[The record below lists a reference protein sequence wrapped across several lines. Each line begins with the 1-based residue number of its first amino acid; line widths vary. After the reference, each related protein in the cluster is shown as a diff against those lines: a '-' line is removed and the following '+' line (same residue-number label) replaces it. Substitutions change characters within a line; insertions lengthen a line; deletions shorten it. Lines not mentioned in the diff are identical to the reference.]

1 MSKFKRLSV
10 IFLSLIIITII
21 LTVCSIVYSSG
32 ETMYFSIETLMHRN
46 TPNLGYAIG
55 NPNDGGEKIW
65 NIVKR
70 TGPNTEDI
78 LPGDYYCLKAGVGFT
93 DEGKN
98 ITYDVFLDLKDE
110 KNSIIAQNSVLANLL
125 NGTIETD
132 SGTVGR
138 YEALLALFDLLY
150 LPGSSDASYKEELQQ
165 NVIEYASQ
173 YDSNHSSYI
182 GLLYEIPLTDD
193 DIVAAQQAAIWYF
206 TNYEDRSFDKT
217 ENVGWLN
224 FTTSKNGSYTSFLSG
239 YGEQGMSRGNGAEAL
254 YNYLVATAKE
264 NAKYY
269 SIGDTPLPV
278 SLSTTTLNYEDI
290 EDNYVLGPIHF
301 NENSKI
307 DYNITLNINNGSS
320 SISDYRLLDSRKVDV
335 TSSKGIKDLVGEDF
349 YISIPKSLVSDYTSN
364 IELSFNTTY
373 ETTDTIVAAVS
384 GDGGE
389 NEQPIGIPKKQE
401 ESVQASLNVTI
412 ENKEFDLSLR
422 KYITKVNDVE
432 LSSENSRVPN
442 IDKTSLVSG
451 TTATYKH
458 KKDPVLVR
466 IGDKVTYKITVY
478 NEGEVAGYVNKIV
491 DQLPR
496 GLTYSKILTS
506 GYIGSYD
513 EENNIL
519 TITRDSSNDDKLNAY
534 NGNDLD
540 STTIEIECKVNTNED
555 GKVLTNIAYIAE
567 EEKEDGTVITN
578 QEGEDRDSVPS
589 IKPVGNQD
597 SIDNYTGNGNITDL
611 TDKDYYYKGQEDDDD
626 FEKLIVEAKEG
637 NYSLQIEKVDSND
650 NSVKLAN
657 VQFLVNINGET
668 KTLNTGVDGLTS
680 IETVNITDINN
691 VDKIEITEINTPEG
705 YKVLNEEILLEVVK
719 EETETGYEVQKVN
732 FTNTE
737 KTSVTFES
745 NIIKVVI
752 KNEKKTGSYDLQL
765 LKTDNETGSSLNGAE
780 FKITLPNGSTETKIT
795 EANGILEINNINIE
809 EAGTDY
815 ITIEET
821 KAPEGY
827 NKLFNKIEL
836 EITKQENSDSYIIS
850 NVEFGENEG
859 SGLGSGEVK
868 LEYSSNLIK
877 LIVPN
882 VKKEGGYNL
891 QLIKIDDENGKPL
904 SGAEFKVTLP
914 NGSVVTQETNE
925 NGILDLGKIE
935 INQIGTD
942 VIKIEELNAPT
953 GYNKIVNSFDLE
965 VTKIEENGMYKVSDI
980 KLNNAQG
987 SSLAEGTLSVNR
999 EGNLITITVPNV
1011 KKEGSYNLQIE
1022 KVDRNN
1028 NSVKLEGAEFS
1039 VSVNNSVIGNVIS
1052 GADGLTDIKT
1062 IDIQNLNNDTIEITE
1077 TKAPEGYN
1085 SLIGTIRLEVVKE
1098 EAENGYSV
1106 SSINFE
1112 NTENV
1117 TASLEG
1123 NTIKVVI
1130 ENKKKEFDLSLR
1142 KYITKVNDVELSS
1155 ENSRVPNI
1163 DKTSL
1168 VSGTT
1173 ATYKH
1178 KKDPVLVRIGD
1189 KVTYKITVY
1198 NEGEVAGYVNKIVDQ
1213 LPRGLTY
1220 SKILTSGYIGSY
1232 DEENNILTITRDSSN
1247 DDKLNAYNGN
1257 DLDSTTIEIECKVNT
1272 NEDGKVLT
1280 NIAYIA
1286 EEEKEDGTVIT
1297 NQEGEDRDSVP
1308 SIKPVGNQDSIDN
1321 YTGNGNITDLT
1332 DKDYYYKGQE
1342 DDDDFEKLIV
1352 EAKTG
1357 NYNLQ
1362 IEKVDSN
1369 DNSIKLQNA
1378 EFSVKVNGTS
1388 LGNKTTGEDGL
1399 TELINIDITDVNTID
1414 TVEITE
1420 TKAPEGYNSLIDIIK
1435 LEVTKEE
1442 NENGYQVKGLNV
1454 VNTENVE
1461 ATLENGTIKII
1472 IKNKRKEF
1480 DLSLR
1485 KYITKVNDTEYQ
1497 REPQVDL
1504 TNLKETTGTTAIYN
1518 HPKTPVA
1525 VKVNDLVTYTI
1536 RVYNEGEISGYV
1548 NEVTDYLP
1556 EKLEFVSD
1564 NEINKQYGWVV
1575 SSDGRTVTT
1584 DYLSREKDENGSNLL
1599 KAFDGENLD
1608 YRDLQIV
1615 CRVKETAEGGEK
1627 LTNIAEITKDYNEYN
1642 IEDKDSKPED
1652 LNYPNEEDLPNYKD
1666 DEINKEYVP
1675 GQEDDDDFE
1684 KIIVQEVTGN
1694 YKLQIEK
1701 VDSNDNNIKLQNAIF
1716 SIKVNGNSLGNV
1728 TTREDGLTNIQT
1740 IDIADVSSSDTIEIE
1755 EVGVPQGYRSLIGK
1769 ITLGVVK
1776 EDLGTNYQAKEIN
1789 FENNENV
1796 NATLENGIIKI
1807 VVKNVKK
1814 EGDYNLQIEKVDS
1827 NDNSIKLENAEFSV
1841 KVNDTSFG
1849 NKLTDKD
1856 GLTELMN
1863 IDITDVNT
1871 IDTIEITETKAPE
1884 GYNKLIDTIKLEVT
1898 KEENENGYQV
1908 KGLNVVNT
1916 ENIEATLEN
1925 GLIKVIVRNDKIQ
1938 EFDVSLRK
1946 FITKVNGKEY
1956 EREPQVDLT
1965 NLIENNGTT
1974 AIYNHPKTPI
1984 SVEVNDVV
1992 AYTIRVYNEG
2002 EIAGYVNEVTDY
2014 LPEELEFVADNE
2026 INKQYGWVVSP
2037 DGRIVT
2043 TDYLSKEK
2051 DVDGSNLLKAF
2062 DGENLDYRDLQIVC
2076 KIKESAETG
2085 KNLTNL
2091 AEITKEVNE
2100 NGEDV
2105 KDRDSN
2111 EDNIKYPT
2119 DEELPNYKN
2128 EEIGDY
2134 IPGQEDDDDFEK
2146 VLIKEFDLAL
2156 RKFITRVED
2165 KDITNRIPEVSYDG
2179 EKIEYN
2185 HTKEPVQLVSGNTVK
2200 YTIRV
2205 YNEGEIAGYAKE
2217 ITDDIP
2223 EGLEFLPENETNVE
2237 YRWVMYDEEGNVTE
2251 NVNEAV
2257 SVKTDYLSK
2266 EQEGEEGENLLQA
2279 FDKEIGISEENPDY
2293 RDVKIAFKVVEP
2305 NESDRILV
2313 NSAQIS
2319 DDSDEDGNEVTD
2331 KDSTPDEWIDG
2342 EDDQDREY
2350 VELLYFDL
2358 SLRKWVTQ
2366 AIVIDKDGQTITETG
2381 HQPYDDP
2388 EEIVKV
2394 ELHRK
2399 HINDVTVKFRYKIR
2413 VTNEGEIAG
2422 YAKEVTDYI
2431 PEGLR
2436 FIAEDN
2442 PRWTDEGNNV
2452 ISTML
2457 LENTLLQPGEYA
2469 EVEVVL
2475 TWINDENNM
2484 GLKVNTAEISEDY
2497 NDYDVPDIDS
2507 TPDNKEEGEDDI
2519 DDAPVMLS
2527 VGTGTARTYFT
2538 LGLVVLVTIA
2548 GGIFVIKKYVL

>member
-1 MSKFKRLSV
+1 M
-10 IFLSLIIITII
+10 
-21 LTVCSIVYSSG
+21 
-32 ETMYFSIETLMHRN
+32 
-46 TPNLGYAIG
+46 
-55 NPNDGGEKIW
+55 
-65 NIVKR
+65 
-70 TGPNTEDI
+70 
-78 LPGDYYCLKAGVGFT
+78 
-93 DEGKN
+93 
-98 ITYDVFLDLKDE
+98 
-110 KNSIIAQNSVLANLL
+110 
-125 NGTIETD
+125 
-132 SGTVGR
+132 
-138 YEALLALFDLLY
+138 
-150 LPGSSDASYKEELQQ
+150 
-165 NVIEYASQ
+165 
-173 YDSNHSSYI
+173 
-182 GLLYEIPLTDD
+182 
-193 DIVAAQQAAIWYF
+193 
-206 TNYEDRSFDKT
+206 
-217 ENVGWLN
+217 
-224 FTTSKNGSYTSFLSG
+224 
-239 YGEQGMSRGNGAEAL
+239 
-254 YNYLVATAKE
+254 
-264 NAKYY
+264 
-269 SIGDTPLPV
+269 
-278 SLSTTTLNYEDI
+278 
-290 EDNYVLGPIHF
+290 
-301 NENSKI
+301 
-307 DYNITLNINNGSS
+307 
-320 SISDYRLLDSRKVDV
+320 
-335 TSSKGIKDLVGEDF
+335 
-349 YISIPKSLVSDYTSN
+349 
-364 IELSFNTTY
+364 
-373 ETTDTIVAAVS
+373 
-384 GDGGE
+384 
-389 NEQPIGIPKKQE
+389 
-401 ESVQASLNVTI
+401 
-412 ENKEFDLSLR
+412 
-422 KYITKVNDVE
+422 
-432 LSSENSRVPN
+432 
-442 IDKTSLVSG
+442 
-451 TTATYKH
+451 
-458 KKDPVLVR
+458 
-466 IGDKVTYKITVY
+466 
-478 NEGEVAGYVNKIV
+478 
-491 DQLPR
+491 
-496 GLTYSKILTS
+496 
-506 GYIGSYD
+506 
-513 EENNIL
+513 
-519 TITRDSSNDDKLNAY
+519 
-534 NGNDLD
+534 
-540 STTIEIECKVNTNED
+540 
-555 GKVLTNIAYIAE
+555 
-567 EEKEDGTVITN
+567 
-578 QEGEDRDSVPS
+578 
-589 IKPVGNQD
+589 
-597 SIDNYTGNGNITDL
+597 
-611 TDKDYYYKGQEDDDD
+611 
-626 FEKLIVEAKEG
+626 
-637 NYSLQIEKVDSND
+637 
-650 NSVKLAN
+650 
-657 VQFLVNINGET
+657 
-668 KTLNTGVDGLTS
+668 
-680 IETVNITDINN
+680 
-691 VDKIEITEINTPEG
+691 
-705 YKVLNEEILLEVVK
+705 
-719 EETETGYEVQKVN
+719 
-732 FTNTE
+732 
-737 KTSVTFES
+737 
-745 NIIKVVI
+745 
-752 KNEKKTGSYDLQL
+752 
-765 LKTDNETGSSLNGAE
+765 
-780 FKITLPNGSTETKIT
+780 
-795 EANGILEINNINIE
+795 
-809 EAGTDY
+809 
-815 ITIEET
+815 
-821 KAPEGY
+821 
-827 NKLFNKIEL
+827 
-836 EITKQENSDSYIIS
+836 
-850 NVEFGENEG
+850 
-859 SGLGSGEVK
+859 
-868 LEYSSNLIK
+868 
-877 LIVPN
+877 
-882 VKKEGGYNL
+882 
-891 QLIKIDDENGKPL
+891 
-904 SGAEFKVTLP
+904 
-914 NGSVVTQETNE
+914 
-925 NGILDLGKIE
+925 
-935 INQIGTD
+935 
-942 VIKIEELNAPT
+942 
-953 GYNKIVNSFDLE
+953 
-965 VTKIEENGMYKVSDI
+965 
-980 KLNNAQG
+980 
-987 SSLAEGTLSVNR
+987 
-999 EGNLITITVPNV
+999 
-1011 KKEGSYNLQIE
+1011 
-1022 KVDRNN
+1022 
-1028 NSVKLEGAEFS
+1028 
-1039 VSVNNSVIGNVIS
+1039 
-1052 GADGLTDIKT
+1052 
-1062 IDIQNLNNDTIEITE
+1062 
-1077 TKAPEGYN
+1077 
-1085 SLIGTIRLEVVKE
+1085 
-1098 EAENGYSV
+1098 
-1106 SSINFE
+1106 
-1112 NTENV
+1112 
-1117 TASLEG
+1117 
-1123 NTIKVVI
+1123 
-1130 ENKKKEFDLSLR
+1130 
-1142 KYITKVNDVELSS
+1142 
-1155 ENSRVPNI
+1155 
-1163 DKTSL
+1163 
-1168 VSGTT
+1168 
-1173 ATYKH
+1173 
-1178 KKDPVLVRIGD
+1178 
-1189 KVTYKITVY
+1189 
-1198 NEGEVAGYVNKIVDQ
+1198 
-1213 LPRGLTY
+1213 
-1220 SKILTSGYIGSY
+1220 
-1232 DEENNILTITRDSSN
+1232 
-1247 DDKLNAYNGN
+1247 
-1257 DLDSTTIEIECKVNT
+1257 
-1272 NEDGKVLT
+1272 
-1280 NIAYIA
+1280 
-1286 EEEKEDGTVIT
+1286 
-1297 NQEGEDRDSVP
+1297 
-1308 SIKPVGNQDSIDN
+1308 
-1321 YTGNGNITDLT
+1321 
-1332 DKDYYYKGQE
+1332 
-1342 DDDDFEKLIV
+1342 
-1352 EAKTG
+1352 
-1357 NYNLQ
+1357 
-1362 IEKVDSN
+1362 
-1369 DNSIKLQNA
+1369 
-1378 EFSVKVNGTS
+1378 KVNGSS

-1414 TVEITE
+1414 TIEITE
-1420 TKAPEGYNSLIDIIK
+1420 TKAPEGYNSLIDTIK
-1435 LEVTKEE
+1435 LEVVKEE
-1442 NENGYQVKGLNV
+1442 TENGYNV
-1454 VNTENVE
+1454 SSINFENTENVT
-1461 ATLENGTIKII
+1461 ASLEGNI
-1472 IKNKRKEF
+1472 IKVVIGNKKKEF

-1485 KYITKVNDTEYQ
+1485 KYIKKVNDTEYQ

-1504 TNLKETTGTTAIYN
+1504 TNLKETTGTTAVYN
-1518 HPKTPVA
+1518 HPKTPVT
-1525 VKVNDLVTYTI
+1525 VKRNDLITYII
-1536 RVYNEGEISGYV
+1536 RVYNEGEVDGYV

-1575 SSDGRTVTT
+1575 SSDGRTVTI

-1666 DEINKEYVP
+1666 DESDKEYVP

-1755 EVGVPQGYRSLIGK
+1755 EIGVPQGYRSLIGK

-1796 NATLENGIIKI
+1796 NATLENGTIKI

-1827 NDNSIKLENAEFSV
+1827 NDNSIKLQNAEFSV
-1841 KVNDTSFG
+1841 KVNGTSLE
-1849 NKLTDKD
+1849 NKTTGED

-1871 IDTIEITETKAPE
+1871 IDTIEITETKAPD

-1946 FITKVNGKEY
+1946 FITKVNDKEY
-1956 EREPQVDLT
+1956 EREPQVDVT
-1965 NLIENNGTT
+1965 NLIENTGTT

-2002 EIAGYVNEVTDY
+2002 EIAGYINEVTDY

-2026 INKQYGWVVSP
+2026 INKQYGWVVSS
-2037 DGRIVT
+2037 DGRTVT
-2043 TDYLSKEK
+2043 TDYLSKER
-2051 DVDGSNLLKAF
+2051 DVDGSNLIKAF

-2076 KIKESAETG
+2076 KIKELAETG

-2091 AEITKEVNE
+2091 AEITKKVDE

-2128 EEIGDY
+2128 EETGDY

-2156 RKFITRVED
+2156 RKFITKVED

-2185 HTKEPVQLVSGNTVK
+2185 HTKEPVQLVSGNTVI

-2266 EQEGEEGENLLQA
+2266 EQEEGEGENLLQP
-2279 FDKEIGISEENPDY
+2279 FNKETGLSETNPDY

-2319 DDSDEDGNEVTD
+2319 DDSDEYGNEVTD

-2442 PRWTDEGNNV
+2442 PGWTDEGNNV
-2452 ISTML
+2452 ISTRL

-2484 GLKVNTAEISEDY
+2484 GLKINTAEISEDY

-2548 GGIFVIKKYVL
+2548 GGIILIKKYIL